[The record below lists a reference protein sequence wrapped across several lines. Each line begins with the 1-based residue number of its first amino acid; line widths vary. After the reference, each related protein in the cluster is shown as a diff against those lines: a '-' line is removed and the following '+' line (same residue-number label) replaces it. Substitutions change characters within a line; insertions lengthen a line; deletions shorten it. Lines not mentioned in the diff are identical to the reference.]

1 MSADDVLEDL
11 ADGEE
16 ENCCPEVKHWPLLT
30 ENSEHKDGL
39 QDDKYE
45 EEDEWCELVEH
56 IEGDVSM
63 VISVP
68 NRSLELVCPSKR
80 GIESN
85 VASAYSECE
94 SGDKDEAKRFRGS
107 IINELIADHSVQHED
122 PSRSDNSCEVYTS
135 ERLQRG

>member
-1 MSADDVLEDL
+1 MGTDDILEDL

-16 ENCCPEVKHWPLLT
+16 ENCCAEVKHWSLLT

-45 EEDEWCELVEH
+45 EEDKWCELVED
-56 IEGDVSM
+56 IEGDVS
-63 VISVP
+63 VVLGVL

-80 GIESN
+80 GVESN
-85 VASAYSECE
+85 VASAYSERE
-94 SGDKDEAKRFRGS
+94 SGDKNEAKRFCGS
-107 IINELIADHSVQHED
+107 IINELVADHSIQHEN
-122 PSRSDNSCEVYTS
+122 PSRSNNSCEMYTR

>member
-11 ADGEE
+11 ANGEE
-16 ENCCPEVKHWPLLT
+16 ENCCAEVNHWPLLT

-63 VISVP
+63 VISIP
-68 NRSLELVCPSKR
+68 NRCLELVCPSKC
-80 GIESN
+80 GVESN

-94 SGDKDEAKRFRGS
+94 SGDKDEAKRFCGS
-107 IINELIADHSVQHED
+107 IINELIADHGVQHED
-122 PSRSDNSCEVYTS
+122 PSRSNNSCEVYTS
-135 ERLQRG
+135 ECLQRG